1 MKKNTANLRSLVLAH
16 RGASATA
23 PENTIASFL
32 RARYLGAD
40 GIELDVR
47 LSRDDVPVV
56 IHDATV
62 DRTTDG
68 HGAVRDLTIVEL
80 KALDAGSWK
89 GSYFAGERI
98 PTLAEVFDALGDWLK
113 PTGRSGGRAAT
124 INIEFKGLSLRSDGI
139 EREVVNLVVKRG
151 LERRVIISSF
161 NALVLA
167 RVRSLNPGLY
177 RGLLYSSELRFV
189 KPQYWLRYIAWP
201 QMLHPEHTLI
211 DAGHMHWANRRGYR
225 VNAWTVNE
233 PDEAVRLQG
242 LGVSGIITNQPDVI
256 QQALESAAE
265 SATLR

>member
-1 MKKNTANLRSLVLAH
+1 MKKDTANSRSLVLAH

-40 GIELDVR
+40 GIELDVS

-62 DRTTDG
+62 DRTTNG
-68 HGAVRDLTIVEL
+68 HGAVHDLTIVEL

-113 PTGRSGGRAAT
+113 PTGRTGGRAAT
-124 INIEFKGLSLRSDGI
+124 INIEIKGLSLQSDGV

-151 LERRVIISSF
+151 LEQRVIISSF
-161 NALVLA
+161 NPLALA

-177 RGLLYSSELRFV
+177 RGLLYSQELRFV
-189 KPQYWLRYIAWP
+189 KPQYWFRYIAWP
-201 QMLHPEHTLI
+201 HMLHPEHTLV
-211 DAGHMHWANRRGYR
+211 DARHMQWANRKRFP
-225 VNAWTVNE
+225 VNAWTVDE
-233 PDEAVRLQG
+233 AEEAVRLQG
-242 LGVSGIITNQPDVI
+242 LGVSGIITNKPDI
-256 QQALESAAE
+256 IRQALEPAALP
-265 SATLR
+265 S